1 MELHEAVVCLANW
14 RAEAKRLQAAQQE
27 LLRAVMESTEWKR
40 LGEEFVHAHEMEGET
55 EATVRE
61 LAVDFYNT
69 TGDKRAHEVVT
80 VKVYDVLEYDPTV
93 ALNYC
98 REHLPNALKLDARA
112 FEKAAKAIPLAFVEI
127 VETPKATIA
136 SDLSAYL

>member
-14 RAEAKRLQAAQQE
+14 RAEAKRLQSAQQE

-61 LAVDFYNT
+61 LAVQQFEAT
-69 TGDKRAHEVVT
+69 HDKKVHDAVT
-80 VKVYDVLEYDPTV
+80 VKVFPELEYDPLA
-93 ALNYC
+93 ALEYC
-98 REHLPNALKLDARA
+98 RAHLQQALKLDTKI
-112 FEKAAKAIPLAFVEI
+112 FEKIAKVATLDFVEI

-136 SDLSAYL
+136 TDLSAYL

>member
-55 EATVRE
+55 EATVRA
-61 LAVDFYNT
+61 LAVDFYT
-69 TGDKRAHEVVT
+69 ATGDKRAHEAVT
-80 VKVYDVLEYDPTV
+80 VKVFRDLVYDEVM
-93 ALNYC
+93 ALIYC
-98 REHLPNALKLDARA
+98 RQHLPNALKLDTRA
-112 FEKAAKAIPLAFVEI
+112 FEKAAKAIPLAFVEFT
-127 VETPKATIA
+127 ETPKATIA